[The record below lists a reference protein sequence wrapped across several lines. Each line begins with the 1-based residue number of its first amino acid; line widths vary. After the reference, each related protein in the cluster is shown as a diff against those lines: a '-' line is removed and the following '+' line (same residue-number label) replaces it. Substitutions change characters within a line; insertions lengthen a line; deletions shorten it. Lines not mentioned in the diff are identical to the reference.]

1 MRLIDSYK
9 GFDDI
14 IHRVDIHIDI
24 DNPIAAHE
32 AMLPKYTDA
41 QMHNMLA
48 YLETL
53 K

>member
-1 MRLIDSYK
+1 MQENGATKSLDRIA
-9 GFDDI
+9 GTN
-14 IHRVDIHIDI
+14 VEI

-32 AMLPKYTDA
+32 AMLSTITDP

>member
-1 MRLIDSYK
+1 MVMQEDGGTKS
-9 GFDDI
+9 FDRTPA
-14 IHRVDIHIDI
+14 HKVEI

-41 QMHNMLA
+41 EMHNMLA